1 MNDKNLTLLVLLFLS
16 LNVFSQKNE
25 TGKTAT
31 IETKNIFE
39 TINPNENDRPNQFLT
54 NFLRTDK
61 RFRLDG
67 RIKAILSNPNLYGDS
82 QNSLRD
88 KEMSGNGT
96 TSLTRVFFD
105 NVQIFGEGINRI
117 FVIEKTQTK
126 DIDKITR
133 SSVGYDTKIH
143 IYSKK

>member
-1 MNDKNLTLLVLLFLS
+1 MNNKNLTLLVLLFLS

-61 RFRLDG
+61 RFRLNRNVKKG
-67 RIKAILSNPNLYGDS
+67 LANPIGGAYTTRESLSTGYGS
-82 QNSLRD
+82 S
-88 KEMSGNGT
+88 
-96 TSLTRVFFD
+96 SLTRIFFD
-105 NVQIFGEGINRI
+105 NQEILGEGINRI
-117 FVIEKTQTK
+117 FVIENTQTQ
-126 DIDKITR
+126 DIDQITR